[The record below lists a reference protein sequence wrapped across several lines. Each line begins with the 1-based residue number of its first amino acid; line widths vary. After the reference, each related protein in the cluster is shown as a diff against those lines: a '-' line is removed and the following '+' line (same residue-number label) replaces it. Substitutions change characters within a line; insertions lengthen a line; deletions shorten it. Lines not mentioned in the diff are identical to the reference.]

1 MPIDNGRIRKKK
13 EEEKKKTQ
21 RARDFVRDDAV
32 GYSLFSTRLYKRRR
46 RRRRQW
52 FITKLQLVVVV
63 VEDLIESGKNE

>member
-1 MPIDNGRIRKKK
+1 M
-13 EEEKKKTQ
+13 
-21 RARDFVRDDAV
+21 RDDAV
-32 GYSLFSTRLYKRRR
+32 GYSLFSTRLYKRR